1 MLPAA
6 DDMAADAPADDG
18 AAADEPADDGA
29 AADEPADDGAAA
41 DKPADDGA
49 AADEPAEAALAATEA
64 GALCEVAVVGDE
76 LHAAS
81 VSAAA
86 ATAAP
91 ATMDLPLANIGDS
104 SLEGTCAMKG
114 AQLVQVRG
122 SGNRRGHSRTVAPL
136 PHGRPVRADHVYC
149 V

>member
-1 MLPAA
+1 
-6 DDMAADAPADDG
+6 MAADAPADDG

-86 ATAAP
+86 ATAP